1 MSKKIGF
8 IGTGLMGLPM
18 ATYILKAGYNLKA
31 FNRTKK
37 KSIILSKR
45 YNIKI
50 PTSES
55 INLLSEKEII
65 NYLEQK
71 IKG

>member
-1 MSKKIGF
+1 MIIEEISKK
-8 IGTGLMGLPM
+8 
-18 ATYILKAGYNLKA
+18 
-31 FNRTKK
+31 
-37 KSIILSKR
+37 

-50 PTSES
+50 PTSDS

-71 IKG
+71 IKERE